1 MRGSVRDLAER
12 WELPEES
19 VSPVVKVTLT
29 GQRQVMVEQH
39 RGLLAYGDTL
49 VEVGAGRGKLRIL
62 GSELRLGAMDRETLV
77 ITGRI
82 QAVEYA

>member
-1 MRGSVRDLAER
+1 M
-12 WELPEES
+12 
-19 VSPVVKVTLT
+19 
-29 GQRQVMVEQH
+29 
-39 RGLLAYGDTL
+39 
-49 VEVGAGRGKLRIL
+49 EVGAGRGKLRIM